1 MRDMDGIK
9 IQRTIILASASPR
22 RKELLEKIGLVFIV
36 DPSQYSEDLNSKLTP
51 QDLALSIS
59 EGKARAM
66 AAKYPDAIIIAAD
79 TIGVIGSRII
89 GKPHTSAEAVKMLR
103 LLSGKSHQVITGLT
117 VLDSNNDMKVSKT
130 LQTRVYF
137 KELSDDEIAA
147 YVKTG
152 EPLDKAGAY
161 AIQGLGS
168 IFVEK
173 INGDYYNVMGLPLNA
188 LAEILKEFGIQVL

>member
-173 INGDYYNVMGLPLNA
+173 INGDYYNVMGLPLNTVRELLIA
-188 LAEILKEFGIQVL
+188 L